1 MEHFFRYTL
10 DGDPHLNMKIVYA
23 GLMVAIAIA
32 YKFRKNEKL
41 LKALLA
47 INVLVQITLFV
58 WYLGYKELFI
68 QEGLPLYHCRIA
80 VLMTAVGDLAK
91 KPKMTKYFAWLGII
105 GTVVAFGVPDPSDYM
120 WPHLTNITFIC
131 THYFITMSSLMVIAK
146 NEVKLDLKS
155 VVVITLIMN
164 LVIMILNTILGSNYS
179 YLMKLPPAL
188 PIDVNKYIIFALM
201 TLLLVG
207 GELGLE
213 KLAQKILSNREGDL
227 NV

>member
-10 DGDPHLNMKIVYA
+10 DDDPHLNMKIVYA
-23 GLMVAIAIA
+23 GLVIAIIIA

-41 LKALLA
+41 LKLLLA
-47 INVLVQITLFV
+47 VNVLLQITLFI

-80 VLMTAVGDLAK
+80 VLMTAVGYAAK

-105 GTVVAFGVPDPSDYM
+105 GTIVAFGVPDPSDYM

>member
-131 THYFITMSSLMVIAK
+131 THYFITMSSLMIIAK

-155 VVVITLIMN
+155 VVVITIIMN
-164 LVIMILNTILGSNYS
+164 LVIMAVNMILGSNYS

-188 PIDVNKYIIFALM
+188 PIDVNKYVIFMVM
-201 TLLLVG
+201 TVLLVS
-207 GELGLE
+207 GEMGLE
-213 KLAQKILSNREGDL
+213 KLTLKILSKRNSGLRA
-227 NV
+227 